1 MLANI
6 IKIGLPLVVMGT
18 MFTQGLR
25 LKLGGGLATF
35 KDRPL
40 VILRSLV
47 VVIVLVPIVAL
58 AIILLFKPPSGTI
71 VALAILAASP
81 AATFQLRN
89 IYKKGG
95 YAGYLQALHLSLA
108 LLAIITVPAVL
119 DLLSEALGFQ
129 AEVSVFQVSKTVVQ
143 AVLLPV
149 VVGMVFGAVFPTVAG
164 RIEPSLSRIFEIGLV
179 AVALLLVIGTYSL
192 LLKMD
197 AWSYVVMIIF
207 IVVNIGLGH
216 VLGPRDAQ
224 ERTTLAIE
232 SGERNT
238 GLAMTIGVLNFSA
251 ERALPVLIPYIFLF
265 AVITTIYLKWR
276 ARQTATGER
285 STQPASS
292 IEERDEGFKSG

>member
-1 MLANI
+1 MLANVI
-6 IKIGLPLVVMGT
+6 TIGLPLVVMGT

-58 AIILLFKPPSGTI
+58 AIILLFKPPPGTI

-95 YAGYLQALHLSLA
+95 NAAYLQALHLSLA
-108 LLAIITVPAVL
+108 LLAIITVPVVL
-119 DLLSEALGFQ
+119 FLLSEALGFE
-129 AEVSVFQVSKTVVQ
+129 ADVTVFHVGKTVMQ

-149 VVGMVFGAVFPTVAG
+149 VVGILFGAFFPKVAV
-164 RIEPSLSRIFEIGLV
+164 RIEPPLSRMFEIGLV
-179 AVALLLVIGTYSL
+179 LVAVLLVIKTYSL
-192 LLKMD
+192 LLRMD
-197 AWSYVVMIIF
+197 ALSYVVMIIV
-207 IVVNIGLGH
+207 IVANIGLGH

-238 GLAMTIGVLNFSA
+238 GLAMSIGVLNFSA
-251 ERALPVLIPYIFLF
+251 ERTLPVFIPYIVLYI
-265 AVITTIYLKWR
+265 VISSLYLKWR
-276 ARQTATGER
+276 ERDTATGVR
-285 STQPASS
+285 SIQPS
-292 IEERDEGFKSG
+292 

>member
-6 IKIGLPLVVMGT
+6 IKIGLPIVVMGT
-18 MFTQGLR
+18 MLTQGLR
-25 LKLGGGLATF
+25 LKPGGGLATF

-40 VILRSLV
+40 VMLRSLV
-47 VVIVLVPIVAL
+47 VVLVLVPIAAL
-58 AIILLFKPPSGTI
+58 AIILLLKPSPGTV

-95 YAGYLQALHLSLA
+95 SPAYLGALHLSLA

-129 AEVSVFQVSKTVVQ
+129 AEVSVFQVGKTVVQ

-149 VVGMVFGAVFPTVAG
+149 VVGMVFGAVFPKVAG
-164 RIEPSLSRIFEIGLV
+164 RIEPPLSRIFEIGLV
-179 AVALLLVIGTYSL
+179 VVALLLIIGTSSL

-197 AWSYVVMIIF
+197 AWSYVVMITF

-251 ERALPVLIPYIFLF
+251 ERTLPVMIPYIVLYI
-265 AVITTIYLKWR
+265 VISTLYLNWR
-276 ARQTATGER
+276 AKEAATARPRPGHDGRER
-285 STQPASS
+285 GSPV
-292 IEERDEGFKSG
+292 

>member
-6 IKIGLPLVVMGT
+6 IRIGLPLVVMGT

-25 LKLGGGLATF
+25 LKLGGGLGTF

-40 VILRSLV
+40 VMLRSLA

-58 AIILLFKPPSGTI
+58 AIILLFKPSPGTVI
-71 VALAILAASP
+71 GLAILAASP

-95 YAGYLQALHLSLA
+95 NAAYLQALHLSLA

-129 AEVSVFQVSKTVVQ
+129 ADVTVFHVGKTVVQ

-149 VVGMVFGAVFPTVAG
+149 VAGMVFGALFPKVAG
-164 RIEPSLSRIFEIGLV
+164 RIESPLSRLFEIGLV
-179 AVALLLVIGTYSL
+179 LVVVLLLIRTYSL
-192 LLKMD
+192 LLRMD
-197 AWSYVVMIIF
+197 ALSYVVMIIF

-232 SGERNT
+232 CGERNT
-238 GLAMTIGVLNFSA
+238 GLAMTIGALNFNP
-251 ERALPVLIPYIFLF
+251 ERTLPVMIPYIVLYM
-265 AVITTIYLKWR
+265 VISSLYLKWR
-276 ARQTATGER
+276 EKETATGLR
-285 STQPASS
+285 ST
-292 IEERDEGFKSG
+292 